1 MNEIELRN
9 LMYTAQLDNMGPF
22 VIRYPRG
29 RGVTGDGWR
38 KPFEKIEI
46 GTGRC
51 LRKGSDVAILSIGH
65 IGNLATEAC
74 KQLSEVGIEAAHYDM
89 RFLKPLDEALLHEV
103 FKNHDKVITIEDGT
117 IIGGLGSAVI
127 EFMNDHKYKASVK
140 RLGVPDTFIEQG
152 TVAELYRIC
161 GCDIQ
166 GILETANELVGQ
178 KEQMP
183 KA

>member
-1 MNEIELRN
+1 MNEVELRN

-29 RGVTGDGWR
+29 RGVLDGWR
-38 KPFEKIEI
+38 KPFEKIEV
-46 GTGRC
+46 GKGRC
-51 LRKGSDVAILSIGH
+51 LREGKDLAILSIGH
-65 IGNLATEAC
+65 IGNLVTGAC
-74 KQLSEVGIEAAHYDM
+74 KQLSEMGIEAAHYDM
-89 RFLKPLDEALLHEV
+89 RFLKPIDEAILNEV
-103 FKNHDKVITIEDGT
+103 FLNYDKVITIEDGT

-127 EFMNDHKYKASVK
+127 EFMNDHNYRASIR

-161 GCDIQ
+161 GCDTQ
-166 GILETANELVGQ
+166 GIIETAKELISP
-178 KEQMP
+178 KDKMP